1 MISQI
6 AFLNF
11 VAYAYAVV
19 LSIIPTF
26 PQQYKGF
33 RYSLLYDNETKV
45 NYTDAYERCREHGA
59 HLISF
64 HSLDEVNFV
73 RHIEKSNLTWIED
86 TWMGLTI
93 SVTGTGRTYKWEDG
107 TRFDFKNFAP
117 GEPKNLGSGKFCGQI
132 KYKEDEQFGK
142 WKIANC
148 SDQINAYTCKKPNDG
163 KTWGILA
170 PVEGTDFP
178 HKFKQHQ
185 YMVMYV
191 AEKVNFVQARLKCE
205 DMDANLAS
213 LHSREEIEFLKRV
226 MRSNSTLM
234 EDAWIGMVYNV
245 TDTSAYTA
253 WIDGS
258 PYDYRYTAPGEPK
271 YSEKGEYCGQTIGK
285 EDCMSKWKVVNCTDV
300 AYTFVCK
307 KPWIVPKGPNG
318 EDIDPKFPHDFK
330 ANKYAIIVGNRN
342 VTFVQARMECEG
354 MGGNLASIHSEEE
367 AEFLKGIVQ
376 SNSTLMEDAW
386 IGMVYSVSSTD
397 VKKTWVD
404 ESPFDY
410 SNFAPLESKFS
421 TEGVYCGQ
429 IIGNG
434 DKFSKWKIVDCSEE
448 AHTYVCKKTSPP
460 KPATPAPTNA
470 PTARPPPRRT
480 WPPPPPPTLPPPED
494 TTTEPAT
501 DIPNPDPATCD
512 PDPTTP
518 DSEVP
523 PECRPVYISEYD
535 QTVKEKGCYPV

>member
-1 MISQI
+1 M
-6 AFLNF
+6 
-11 VAYAYAVV
+11 AVQ
-19 LSIIPTF
+19 S
-26 PQQYKGF
+26 
-33 RYSLLYDNETKV
+33 
-45 NYTDAYERCREHGA
+45 
-59 HLISF
+59 
-64 HSLDEVNFV
+64 
-73 RHIEKSNLTWIED
+73 
-86 TWMGLTI
+86 
-93 SVTGTGRTYKWEDG
+93 
-107 TRFDFKNFAP
+107 
-117 GEPKNLGSGKFCGQI
+117 
-132 KYKEDEQFGK
+132 
-142 WKIANC
+142 
-148 SDQINAYTCKKPNDG
+148 
-163 KTWGILA
+163 
-170 PVEGTDFP
+170 
-178 HKFKQHQ
+178 
-185 YMVMYV
+185 
-191 AEKVNFVQARLKCE
+191 
-205 DMDANLAS
+205 
-213 LHSREEIEFLKRV
+213 SREYVLIQIITNGDEL
-226 MRSNSTLM
+226 
-234 EDAWIGMVYNV
+234 
-245 TDTSAYTA
+245 
-253 WIDGS
+253 
-258 PYDYRYTAPGEPK
+258 
-271 YSEKGEYCGQTIGK
+271 
-285 EDCMSKWKVVNCTDV
+285 SKWKVVKCSET
-300 AYTFVCK
+300 AYAYVCK
-307 KPWIVPKGPNG
+307 KAGSGNTGGGYGSGNSGGGHGSGNTGGGHGSGNTGGVDGSDPGSGTGKDTGP
-318 EDIDPKFPHDFK
+318 FPHQFK
-330 ANKYAIIVGNRN
+330 GNKFGIFYYPEK
-342 VTFVQARMECEG
+342 VTFLQARFNCCCR
-354 MGGNLASIHSEEE
+354 LLLLTAVAIQHVPYY
-367 AEFLKGIVQ
+367 FLVTLTSSSIVQ